1 MNRQA
6 LELRWQSAAATALSE
21 RRDATWFTTPKRRRA
36 PLAAAV
42 QDAVSRREFLAL
54 AAACS
59 VLPVTAAESKPR
71 HTPVVDTHTH
81 CFAGKADTR
90 FPYHPRGTY
99 QPEQPT
105 SPEFLLKL
113 MDGAGV
119 DFAVVV
125 HPEPYQDDHRY
136 LEHCLA
142 VGKGRLKGTLLVFC
156 DRPGSM
162 EKLPDLAKR
171 LPVVTARI
179 HAYQPDRLPPF
190 GKPELRRLWRL
201 ASEHGLAIQLHFT
214 PNHAAGFEPL
224 IREFKQT
231 RVIVDHL
238 GRPFDAPPGD
248 HERIVRWAD
257 FPNVVMKLS
266 SLPAPDA
273 KEAAELPRVL
283 RRLADA
289 FGPERLIYGGG
300 FDEKATAESYRA
312 ERERTAKL
320 LNFLSPEAR
329 MKVLGGNAAK
339 LFRFGAA

>member
-1 MNRQA
+1 MNRRTF
-6 LELRWQSAAATALSE
+6 LGSAVAAS
-21 RRDATWFTTPKRRRA
+21 
-36 PLAAAV
+36 
-42 QDAVSRREFLAL
+42 SAL
-54 AAACS
+54 AA
-59 VLPVTAAESKPR
+59 LAADSKPR
-71 HTPVVDTHTH
+71 TTPVVDTHTH
-81 CFAGKADTR
+81 CFGGKADAR

-179 HAYQPDRLPPF
+179 HAFQADRFPPF
-190 GKPELRRLWRL
+190 GKPELRQLWKL
-201 ASEHGLAIQLHFT
+201 ASDSGLAVQLHFE
-214 PNHAAGFEPL
+214 PQHAPGFEPL

-238 GRPFDAPPGD
+238 GRPFQGTPGAHD
-248 HERIVRWAD
+248 RVVRWAD

-273 KEAAELPRVL
+273 KEAAELPAVIRK
-283 RRLADA
+283 LADA
-289 FGPERLIYGGG
+289 YGADRLIYGGG

-320 LNFLSPEAR
+320 LGFLQPVAR
-329 MKVLGGNAAK
+329 AKVLGGNAAK
-339 LFRFGAA
+339 LFGFASA

>member
-1 MNRQA
+1 MNRRTF
-6 LELRWQSAAATALSE
+6 LGSAIAASSTL
-21 RRDATWFTTPKRRRA
+21 T
-36 PLAAAV
+36 
-42 QDAVSRREFLAL
+42 AL
-54 AAACS
+54 AAD
-59 VLPVTAAESKPR
+59 SKPR
-71 HTPVVDTHTH
+71 PTLVVDTHTH
-81 CFAGKADTR
+81 CFAGKADAR

-99 QPEQPT
+99 QPEHPT

-179 HAYQPDRLPPF
+179 HAFQADRLPPF
-190 GKPELRRLWRL
+190 GKPELRQLWKL
-201 ASEHGLAIQLHFT
+201 ASDSGLAIQLHFT

-238 GRPFDAPPGD
+238 GRPFQGTGAEHD
-248 HERIVRWAD
+248 RVVRWAD

-266 SLPAPDA
+266 SLPTTNPKEE
-273 KEAAELPRVL
+273 KEAAQLPAVIRK
-283 RRLADA
+283 LADA
-289 FGPERLIYGGG
+289 YGADRLIYGGG

-320 LNFLSPEAR
+320 LGFLQPIAR
-329 MKVLGGNAAK
+329 AKVLGGNAAR
-339 LFRFGAA
+339 LFGFKAA

>member
-1 MNRQA
+1 MNRRTF
-6 LELRWQSAAATALSE
+6 LGSAAAASST
-21 RRDATWFTTPKRRRA
+21 
-36 PLAAAV
+36 LA
-42 QDAVSRREFLAL
+42 AL
-54 AAACS
+54 AAD
-59 VLPVTAAESKPR
+59 SKPR
-71 HTPVVDTHTH
+71 PTPVVDTHTH
-81 CFAGKADTR
+81 CFAGKADAR

-162 EKLPDLAKR
+162 EKLPELAKR

-190 GKPELRRLWRL
+190 GKPELRQLWKL
-201 ASEHGLAIQLHFT
+201 ATDHGLAIQLQFT

-238 GRPFDAPPGD
+238 GRSFEAKPEDID
-248 HERIVRWAD
+248 RVLRWAD

-273 KEAAELPRVL
+273 KEATELPRII

-289 FGPERLIYGGG
+289 FGADRLIYGGG
-300 FDEKATAESYRA
+300 FDEKATAESYRR
-312 ERERTAKL
+312 ERERLAGL
-320 LNFLSPEAR
+320 LSFLSLDAR
-329 MKVLGGNAAK
+329 AKVLGGNAAK

>member
-1 MNRQA
+1 MNRRSFLA
-6 LELRWQSAAATALSE
+6 SAVAAPSAI
-21 RRDATWFTTPKRRRA
+21 A
-36 PLAAAV
+36 
-42 QDAVSRREFLAL
+42 AL
-54 AAACS
+54 AAEPK
-59 VLPVTAAESKPR
+59 LNR
-71 HTPVVDTHTH
+71 TPVVDTHTH
-81 CFAGKADTR
+81 CFAGKADLR
-90 FPYHPRGTY
+90 FPYHLRGTY

-119 DFAVVV
+119 DFAIVV

-162 EKLPDLAKR
+162 EKLPALAKR

-179 HAYQPDRLPPF
+179 HAYQADRLPPF
-190 GKPELRRLWRL
+190 GKAELRQLWKL
-201 ASEHGLAIQLHFT
+201 ATDHGMAVQLHFE
-214 PNHAAGFEPL
+214 PKHAPGFEPL

-238 GRPFDAPPGD
+238 GRPFQGAPGEHD
-248 HERIVRWAD
+248 RVVRWAD

-266 SLPAPDA
+266 SLPTPDA
-273 KEAAELPRVL
+273 KEAAELPAVL
-283 RRLADA
+283 RKLADA
-289 FGPERLIYGGG
+289 YGADRLIYGGG

-320 LNFLSPEAR
+320 LGFLQPIAR
-329 MKVLGGNAAK
+329 AKVLGGNAAR
-339 LFRFGAA
+339 LFGFASA

>member
-1 MNRQA
+1 MNRRTF
-6 LELRWQSAAATALSE
+6 LGSA
-21 RRDATWFTTPKRRRA
+21 
-36 PLAAAV
+36 V
-42 QDAVSRREFLAL
+42 AVSSSLAAL
-54 AAACS
+54 AAD
-59 VLPVTAAESKPR
+59 SKPR
-71 HTPVVDTHTH
+71 TTPVVDTHTH
-81 CFAGKADTR
+81 CFGGKADAR

-99 QPEQPT
+99 QPELPT

-179 HAYQPDRLPPF
+179 HAFQADRLPPF
-190 GKPELRRLWRL
+190 GKPELRQLWKL
-201 ASEHGLAIQLHFT
+201 ASDSGLAIQLHFT

-238 GRPFDAPPGD
+238 GRPFQSTGAEHD
-248 HERIVRWAD
+248 RVVRWAD

-266 SLPAPDA
+266 SLPTTDPKEA
-273 KEAAELPRVL
+273 KEAAQLPAVL
-283 RRLADA
+283 RKLADA
-289 FGPERLIYGGG
+289 YGPDRLIYGGG
-300 FDEKATAESYRA
+300 FAEKATAETYRR
-312 ERERTAKL
+312 ERERLAGL
-320 LNFLSPEAR
+320 LNFLSPDAR
-329 MKVLGGNAAK
+329 AKVLGGNAAN
-339 LFRFGAA
+339 LFGFKTG

>member
-1 MNRQA
+1 MNRRTF
-6 LELRWQSAAATALSE
+6 LFSAASTASV
-21 RRDATWFTTPKRRRA
+21 
-36 PLAAAV
+36 LAAAPPP
-42 QDAVSRREFLAL
+42 R
-54 AAACS
+54 
-59 VLPVTAAESKPR
+59 PV
-71 HTPVVDTHTH
+71 VVDTHTH
-81 CFAGKADTR
+81 CFAGKADAR

-99 QPEQPT
+99 QPELPT

-162 EKLPDLAKR
+162 AKLPELVKR

-179 HAYQPDRLPPF
+179 HAYQTDRLPPF
-190 GKPELRRLWRL
+190 GKPELRQLWKL
-201 ASEHGLAIQLHFT
+201 ASDHGLAVQLHVE
-214 PNHAAGFEPL
+214 PRYAAGFEPL

-238 GRPFDAPPGD
+238 GRPFQGTAEDND
-248 HERIVRWAD
+248 RVLRWAD

-266 SLPAPDA
+266 SFPARDA
-273 KEAAELPRVL
+273 KDAADLPRVVH
-283 RRLADA
+283 RLADA
-289 FGPERLIYGGG
+289 FGANRLIYGGG
-300 FDEKATAESYRA
+300 FDEQATAESYRA

-320 LNFLSPEAR
+320 LDFFTPEAR
-329 MKVLGGNAAK
+329 AKVLGANAAK
-339 LFRFGAA
+339 LFGFKTS

>member
-1 MNRQA
+1 MNRRTF
-6 LELRWQSAAATALSE
+6 LRSAAATVTALPTL
-21 RRDATWFTTPKRRRA
+21 AAVPRA
-36 PLAAAV
+36 PI
-42 QDAVSRREFLAL
+42 
-54 AAACS
+54 
-59 VLPVTAAESKPR
+59 
-71 HTPVVDTHTH
+71 VDTHTH
-81 CFAGKADTR
+81 CFAGKADAR

-99 QPEQPT
+99 QPELPT

-119 DFAVVV
+119 DFAIVV

-179 HAYQPDRLPPF
+179 HAFQADRLPPF
-190 GKPELRRLWRL
+190 GKPELRQLWKL
-201 ASEHGLAIQLHFT
+201 ASDHGLAVQLHFT
-214 PNHAAGFEPL
+214 PEHAAGFEPL
-224 IREFKQT
+224 IREFQQT

-238 GRPFDAPPGD
+238 GRPFQGTAAEHD
-248 HERIVRWAD
+248 RVVRWAD

-266 SLPAPDA
+266 SLPPADA
-273 KEAAELPRVL
+273 KDAADLPAVIRK
-283 RRLADA
+283 LADA
-289 FGPERLIYGGG
+289 YGADRLIYGGG

-312 ERERTAKL
+312 ERERTAAL
-320 LNFLSPEAR
+320 LGFLSPEAR
-329 MKVLGGNAAK
+329 AKVVGGNAAR
-339 LFRFGAA
+339 LFGFKAG

>member
-1 MNRQA
+1 MNRRA
-6 LELRWQSAAATALSE
+6 FLGSTVAASSTL
-21 RRDATWFTTPKRRRA
+21 
-36 PLAAAV
+36 V
-42 QDAVSRREFLAL
+42 AL
-54 AAACS
+54 AAD
-59 VLPVTAAESKPR
+59 SKSRPS
-71 HTPVVDTHTH
+71 PVVDTHTH
-81 CFAGKADTR
+81 CFAGKADAR

-105 SPEFLLKL
+105 SPELLLKL

-125 HPEPYQDDHRY
+125 HPEPYQDDQRY

-162 EKLPDLAKR
+162 EKLPELAKR

-190 GKPELRRLWRL
+190 GKPELRQLWKL
-201 ASEHGLAIQLHFT
+201 ASDNGLAIQLHFT
-214 PNHAAGFEPL
+214 PDFAASFEPL
-224 IREFKQT
+224 IGEFRQT

-238 GRPFDAPPGD
+238 GRPFGMKPADND
-248 HERIVRWAD
+248 RVLRWAD
-257 FPNVVMKLS
+257 LPNVVMKLS

-273 KEAAELPRVL
+273 KEAPELPRVL

-289 FGPERLIYGGG
+289 FGPDRLIYGGG
-300 FDEKATAESYRA
+300 FDEKATAENYRR
-312 ERERTAKL
+312 ERERLAGL
-320 LNFLSPEAR
+320 LDFLPPAAR
-329 MKVLGGNAAK
+329 AQVLGGNAAK
-339 LFRFGAA
+339 WFGFASA